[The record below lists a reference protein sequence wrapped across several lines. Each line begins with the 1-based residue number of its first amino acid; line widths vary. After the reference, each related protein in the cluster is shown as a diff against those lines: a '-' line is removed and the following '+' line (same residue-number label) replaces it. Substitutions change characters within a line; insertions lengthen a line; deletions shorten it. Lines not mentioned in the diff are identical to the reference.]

1 MAKASGCSGLD
12 IEVEN
17 GRIRRERKP
26 GIWKA
31 MVVDS
36 AITMKAT
43 SVPGWICTLA
53 TLSYDGA
60 IEIYTEGTCRR

>member
-12 IEVEN
+12 IDVEN
-17 GRIRRERKP
+17 GRIKRERKP

-31 MVVDS
+31 IVVLS
-36 AITMKAT
+36 AMKMKAT

-53 TLSYDGA
+53 VA
-60 IEIYTEGTCRR
+60 V